1 MPMIY
6 NNLEKVE
13 SRVSP
18 INDGFR
24 DILKRIIPISE
35 LTRGSGSKI
44 ISKAKEEKEPYIIVK
59 HNKPQAVLLSIEDFE
74 ELMEI
79 KENYGLLQLAIKRL
93 EKNNSANEKSFEDIL
108 LDENISKNEL
118 DKLTEEV
125 EIE

>member
-13 SRVSP
+13 NRMSP
-18 INDGFR
+18 INNDFR

-74 ELMEI
+74 ELIEI
-79 KENYGLLQLAIKRL
+79 KENYDLLQLAIERL
-93 EKNNSANEKSFEDIL
+93 EENNTANEKSFKDIL
-108 LDENISKNEL
+108 SDENINRDEL